1 MNIEEDHIWH
11 PYANIPNKVSTYH
24 VESADGV
31 HLNFK
36 NGLQVIDGMSSWW
49 CMIHGYNN
57 NFMNEAIKSQI
68 DKVSHV
74 MFGGLTHQPAIDLC
88 KKLISLTPKGLDKVF
103 FADSGSVSVEVSL
116 KMALQYWQN
125 KGYQEKSKFITP
137 RGGYH
142 GDTFG
147 AMSVCDPNNGMHHL
161 FKGVLPKHF
170 FVERPKMDNAEE
182 ALHDLDSQLKKNHE
196 QIAAMILEPIV
207 QGAGGMNIYH
217 RDYLKGVRHLCDKHD
232 VLLIVDEIATGF
244 GRTGELFGCNHADIS
259 PDIMCVGKALTGG
272 YMTMAAAITNQN
284 ISDTVGVLM
293 HGPTFMAN
301 PLSCS
306 AANASIDL
314 LLKNDWKKRIIEI
327 QSLLAEELLPLKN
340 YESVYDAR
348 VIGAI
353 GVLELKKPL
362 DMKSTQEKLIKY
374 GVWLRPY
381 GKLLYTMPPFII
393 TDQELLKITN
403 AMREVVRNL
412 ES

>member
-147 AMSVCDPNNGMHHL
+147 AMSVCDPDNGMHHL
-161 FKGVLPKHF
+161 FGGVLPKHF

-182 ALHDLDSQLKKNHE
+182 ALQDLDSQLKKNHE

-217 RDYLKGVRHLCDKHD
+217 RDYLKGVRHLCDKHN